1 MPKYPYPGKKI
12 DRYQINVEGRL
23 VWMEIRMDAKQRP
36 AMFFVVNDE
45 HGICE
50 RSESVDAA
58 KSQADAIVRERLAI
72 RWEPFLLVTFEG
84 PRPHEMGDAHESTM
98 FGAEMKID
106 VRRISVGTRPDGRNC
121 WRYLAPQFDTIRN
134 GLPKTHDVPEEPEGD
149 DPAIYAPWLGT
160 DKKTVAMVRDTPEN
174 VAELAAIVRGLAAL
188 NNRMHRV
195 FSPSSLPRALAERRL
210 RWLDP
215 AGVPKIS
222 QDSTGGGE

>member
-1 MPKYPYPGKKI
+1 MS
-12 DRYQINVEGRL
+12 N
-23 VWMEIRMDAKQRP
+23 
-36 AMFFVVNDE
+36 
-45 HGICE
+45 
-50 RSESVDAA
+50 
-58 KSQADAIVRERLAI
+58 
-72 RWEPFLLVTFEG
+72 
-84 PRPHEMGDAHESTM
+84 
-98 FGAEMKID
+98 
-106 VRRISVGTRPDGRNC
+106 
-121 WRYLAPQFDTIRN
+121 
-134 GLPKTHDVPEEPEGD
+134 EPENYQSTAKVGKVFRIACPDCPECGPKCRELVARRD